1 VNANIAKALLRD
13 ALYQVLDNKVFRILV
28 LLVLVLV
35 GLTFLIG
42 ARPEELVI
50 LFGWR
55 RIAYQDIFSFFGLA
69 WPGLEDAHEGLIQ
82 VTQSLIVDNLAGTI
96 GITIAIAGTA
106 FFMPRMVEKGAAD
119 VVFSKP
125 VSRLTLM
132 LSRYVSG
139 LLFISL
145 LAVLLVGGMHLGFL
159 VSSGYS
165 DPGFLWSSLTLIYL
179 FALLHAFSI
188 AVGAITRSTV
198 ASILLT
204 LLFLIFNSCVHTGW
218 KLKTSYVESL
228 AEPNSTG
235 DADAGPRRRPSQDG
249 PASESGSPAEATDP
263 GEEMNAL
270 VRGIFVVLD
279 VVHYVLPKTS
289 DAALI
294 SQKLR
299 RAVEDRAKA
308 LVDPEGRLEILIV
321 PEGFHRQR
329 GSDALGGEGALWTR
343 DLGEG
348 RAASVRITREEASGR
363 RSDASAKLR
372 VELEA
377 RSDVEKDVRV
387 SREHYGS
394 AVGDLFTWQET
405 SPQGERMHRLFFF
418 DGAGHRYRLEIEGPS
433 AWMSDDAVLASEKDF
448 LRSISFSHADDN
460 PFANY
465 EERFAWDAPLEYN
478 MLFSIGSSLAF
489 VAAMLALGW
498 WRLARIDF

>member
-1 VNANIAKALLRD
+1 MNANIAKALLRD

-145 LAVLLVGGMHLGFL
+145 LALLLVGGMHLGFL
-159 VSSGYS
+159 VTSGYS

-228 AEPNSTG
+228 AQPNSRG
-235 DADAGPRRRPSQDG
+235 DSDAGSRRRASPVSVSSDSEPTAAPSE
-249 PASESGSPAEATDP
+249 PSEQ
-263 GEEMNAL
+263 MNAL
-270 VRGIFVVLD
+270 VKGIFVVLD

-321 PEGFHRQR
+321 PEGFRRER
-329 GSDALGGEGALWTR
+329 GGDALDGEGALWTR

-348 RAASVRITREEASGR
+348 GAASVRITREEASGR
-363 RSDASAKLR
+363 RFDASAKLR
-372 VELEA
+372 IELEA
-377 RSDVEKDVRV
+377 RPGSKDHRV

-394 AVGDLFTWQET
+394 AVGDLFTWREAA
-405 SPQGERMHRLFFF
+405 PEGERMHRLLLF
-418 DGAGHRYRLEIEGPS
+418 DGGAHRYRLEVEGPS

-448 LRSISFSHADDN
+448 LRSISFRHADDN

-489 VAAMLALGW
+489 VAAVLALGW
-498 WRLARIDF
+498 WRLSRIDF

>member
-1 VNANIAKALLRD
+1 MNANIAKALLRD

-28 LLVLVLV
+28 LLILVLV
-35 GLTFLIG
+35 GATFVIG

-145 LAVLLVGGMHLGFL
+145 LALLLVGGMHVGFL
-159 VSSGYS
+159 VTSGYS

-228 AEPNSTG
+228 AQPDSRG
-235 DADAGPRRRPSQDG
+235 DSDAGPRRRASPVSVSSDSEPPAAPSE
-249 PASESGSPAEATDP
+249 PSEQ
-263 GEEMNAL
+263 MNAL
-270 VRGIFVVLD
+270 VKGIFVVLD

-308 LVDPEGRLEILIV
+308 LVDPDGRLEIFV
-321 PEGFHRQR
+321 APEGFRRQR
-329 GSDALGGEGALWTR
+329 GGEALDGEGALWTR
-343 DLGEG
+343 DLGDG
-348 RAASVRITREEASGR
+348 LSASVRILREKASGR
-363 RSDASAKLR
+363 RSEASAKLR
-372 VELEA
+372 TELEA
-377 RSDVEKDVRV
+377 RPGTVDLRV
-387 SREHYGS
+387 SRENYGS
-394 AVGDLFTWQET
+394 AAGDLFTWREA
-405 SPQGERMHRLFFF
+405 SPEGERMHRLLFF
-418 DGAGHRYRLEIEGPS
+418 DGGGHRYRLDIEGPS
-433 AWMSDDAVLASEKDF
+433 AWVSDEAVLASEKDF
-448 LRSISFSHADDN
+448 LRSISFRHADDN

-489 VAAMLALGW
+489 AVAMLALGW
-498 WRLARIDF
+498 WRLSRIDF